1 MSALT
6 RIAVVGNG
14 MAGIRL
20 VEELLALGHDGANIT
35 VFGAEPGG
43 AYNRILL
50 TAVLAGEL
58 QENACISHNLAWY
71 RARGI
76 ALRARC
82 PIRTIDRAARQV
94 IAADGTCTSY
104 DRLALALG
112 SQPIRLPLPG
122 AKLPGI
128 MTYRDRGDTRAL
140 IAASTAGGR
149 AVVIGGGLL
158 GLEAAAGLAR
168 RGMTVTIVHLMPWL
182 MERQLDEEASAL
194 VRRALEARG
203 ITVRLGAE
211 TACFEGDSQVRAVV
225 LKDGSVLPAD
235 LAVTAIGIRPETGLA
250 SSSGLACGRGIQV
263 DDGMTT
269 SDPAIIALGECIE
282 HGGRTY
288 GLVGPIYEQAKI
300 AAQSLHGRA
309 TRYAGSAAAT
319 GLKVTGISLYSAG
332 DIGDR
337 DGTQSVIFR
346 DPRRGLYRRLFV
358 RAQGDDTV
366 LTGAIL
372 VGAVADGAWYA
383 DLIATATP
391 LGGRRHEL
399 IFGRAYADSSQAA

>member
-1 MSALT
+1 MT
-6 RIAVVGNG
+6 RVAVIGNG

-20 VEELLALGHDGANIT
+20 VEELLALGHDGTNIT

-58 QENACISHNLAWY
+58 EESACISHNFAWY

-76 ALRARC
+76 ALRSRC
-82 PIRTIDRAARQV
+82 PIRTIDRAAQEV
-94 IAADGTCTSY
+94 IAADGTRTAY

-122 AKLPGI
+122 ARLPGI

-140 IAASTAGGR
+140 IAASTSGGN

-182 MERQLDEEASAL
+182 MERQLDEEAAAL

-203 ITVRLGAE
+203 IAVRLAAE
-211 TACFEGDSQVRAVV
+211 ATRFEGDGQVRAVV

-235 LAVTAIGIRPETGLA
+235 LVVTAIGIRPETGLA

-263 DDGMTT
+263 DDVMTT

-300 AAQSLHGRA
+300 AAQRLRGQT

-337 DGTQSVIFR
+337 DGTQSVTFR
-346 DPRRGLYRRLFV
+346 DPRRGLYRRLFI
-358 RAQGDDTV
+358 REQGRDTV
-366 LTGAIL
+366 LAGAIL

-383 DLIATATP
+383 GLIADATP
-391 LGGRRHEL
+391 LGATRQDL
-399 IFGRAYADSSQAA
+399 IFGRAYADTSRAA

>member
-1 MSALT
+1 MQV
-6 RIAVVGNG
+6 AVIGNG

-58 QENACISHNLAWY
+58 EESACISHNFAWY

-82 PIRTIDRAARQV
+82 PIRSIDRTSRQV
-94 IAADGTCTSY
+94 IAADGTHTKY

-122 AKLPGI
+122 ARLPGI

-140 IAASTAGGR
+140 IAASAAGGR

-182 MERQLDEEASAL
+182 MERQLDREAAAL
-194 VRRALEARG
+194 VQRALEQRG
-203 ITVRLGAE
+203 IAVRLAAE
-211 TACFEGDSQVRAVV
+211 AAGFDGTDRVRAVV
-225 LKDGSVLPAD
+225 LRDGTTVPAD
-235 LAVTAIGIRPETGLA
+235 LVVTAIGIRPETGLA
-250 SSSGLACGRGIQV
+250 TAAALACSRGVQV
-263 DDGMTT
+263 DDRLAT
-269 SDPAIIALGECIE
+269 SDPAIVALGECIE

-288 GLVGPIYEQAKI
+288 GLVGPIHEQARI
-300 AAQSLHGRA
+300 AAQTLLDRPA
-309 TRYAGSAAAT
+309 RYAGSASAT
-319 GLKVTGISLYSAG
+319 SLKVTGIPLFSAG
-332 DIGDR
+332 DIEAR
-337 DGTQSVIFR
+337 DGTPSIVLR
-346 DPRRGLYRRLFV
+346 DPRRGAYRRLFV
-358 RAQGDDTV
+358 REHGSDVV

-372 VGAVADGAWYA
+372 VGAVADGAWYGG
-383 DLIATATP
+383 LIANATP
-391 LGGRRHEL
+391 LGAARHDL
-399 IFGRAYADSSQAA
+399 IFGQAYADQSRAA